1 MKRSRTW
8 IGFAL
13 VGVVA
18 AGAGFVARGALAED
32 EKPAEMPQEKAIDG
46 HALVKALSGTWTT
59 KATSTMGDMAGQVT
73 YGLECGKT
81 ILASRYQ
88 TKGGFG
94 EMHGFGVTKISADGK
109 TATQWWFDSMMPE
122 ALVMTGPVTETGFSV
137 EGSNKQGASKVTL
150 EKKGDGFEMKVFGDG
165 NLFMTETYT
174 KAK

>member
-18 AGAGFVARGALAED
+18 AGAGFVVRGALAED
-32 EKPAEMPQEKAIDG
+32 EKPAEMPQEKPIDG

-88 TKGGFG
+88 TKPFQPDVLLRHAGRPPRSGGS
-94 EMHGFGVTKISADGK
+94 TR
-109 TATQWWFDSMMPE
+109 
-122 ALVMTGPVTETGFSV
+122 
-137 EGSNKQGASKVTL
+137 
-150 EKKGDGFEMKVFGDG
+150 
-165 NLFMTETYT
+165 
-174 KAK
+174 